1 MLGISFWRTLQIVL
15 NLTIYYA
22 MHVKTHEVNMLD
34 KLWLR
39 SYILAENWLPY
50 LGLPLF
56 MLVVYI

>member
-34 KLWLR
+34 KL
-39 SYILAENWLPY
+39 
-50 LGLPLF
+50 
-56 MLVVYI
+56 